1 MNILIEGAPERYQ
14 AYLPEFV
21 PLDRLSLTFCPLGST
36 NEERLALCPD
46 AEVFLVDAI
55 STVDGDLIRRM
66 PKLKMIHSEGVAFN
80 GIDIQAARERGVFVC
95 NNQGCNA
102 GAVAEQAIF
111 LMLSLLRRGI
121 PGDRAVREGRQIQMK
136 EQAMVEGI
144 TELGDCKIGLIGF
157 GHIAKATAQRLAPF
171 GCELFYDSAHRKDP
185 ETEKAFSVTYL
196 PLGELLAACDII
208 SLHAAVTPQTCGMVN
223 AAFLSQ
229 MKNGSY
235 LINTARG
242 ELVDHLAVKEALF
255 SGKLAGAGFDT
266 LSPEPVPAD
275 HPLVRLPPEVED
287 RVVFSPHL
295 GGITASSFCRAHRHM
310 WSNVVRVLNGFQPDS
325 VVNAL

>member
-1 MNILIEGAPERYQ
+1 
-14 AYLPEFV
+14 
-21 PLDRLSLTFCPLGST
+21 
-36 NEERLALCPD
+36 
-46 AEVFLVDAI
+46 
-55 STVDGDLIRRM
+55 
-66 PKLKMIHSEGVAFN
+66 
-80 GIDIQAARERGVFVC
+80 
-95 NNQGCNA
+95 
-102 GAVAEQAIF
+102 
-111 LMLSLLRRGI
+111 
-121 PGDRAVREGRQIQMK
+121 
-136 EQAMVEGI
+136 MVEGSHRA
-144 TELGDCKIGLIGF
+144 GGLQNRPDRLWAHRK
-157 GHIAKATAQRLAPF
+157 GHGAAAGPF

-310 WSNVVRVLNGFQPDS
+310 WSNVVRVFNGFQPDS
-325 VVNAL
+325 IVNAL

>member
-14 AYLPEFV
+14 VYLPEFV

-36 NEERLALCPD
+36 NRERLALCPD
-46 AEVFLVDAI
+46 AEVFLADAV

-80 GIDIQAARERGVFVC
+80 GIDLSAARERGVFVC

-144 TELGDCKIGLIGF
+144 AELGDCKIGLIGF
-157 GHIAKATAQRLAPF
+157 GHIAKATAQRLVPF

-196 PLGELLAACDII
+196 PLGELLAACDIV
-208 SLHAAVTPQTCGMVN
+208 SLHAAVTPQTRGMVN

-229 MKNGSY
+229 MKSGSY

-242 ELVDHLAVKEALF
+242 ELVDHSAVKEALL
-255 SGKLAGAGFDT
+255 SGKLSGAGFDT

-275 HPLVRLPPEVED
+275 HPLVQLPPELED
-287 RVVFSPHL
+287 RIVFSPHL
-295 GGITASSFCRAHRHM
+295 GGITASSFRRAHRHM
-310 WSNVVRVLNGFQPDS
+310 WENVVRVFNGFQPDS

>member
-1 MNILIEGAPERYQ
+1 MQNR
-14 AYLPEFV
+14 
-21 PLDRLSLTFCPLGST
+21 
-36 NEERLALCPD
+36 
-46 AEVFLVDAI
+46 
-55 STVDGDLIRRM
+55 
-66 PKLKMIHSEGVAFN
+66 
-80 GIDIQAARERGVFVC
+80 
-95 NNQGCNA
+95 
-102 GAVAEQAIF
+102 
-111 LMLSLLRRGI
+111 
-121 PGDRAVREGRQIQMK
+121 
-136 EQAMVEGI
+136 
-144 TELGDCKIGLIGF
+144 LIGF

-295 GGITASSFCRAHRHM
+295 AASPPAASAAHTGICGQTLCAFSMVSSQTA
-310 WSNVVRVLNGFQPDS
+310 L
-325 VVNAL
+325 

>member
-1 MNILIEGAPERYQ
+1 
-14 AYLPEFV
+14 
-21 PLDRLSLTFCPLGST
+21 
-36 NEERLALCPD
+36 
-46 AEVFLVDAI
+46 
-55 STVDGDLIRRM
+55 
-66 PKLKMIHSEGVAFN
+66 
-80 GIDIQAARERGVFVC
+80 
-95 NNQGCNA
+95 
-102 GAVAEQAIF
+102 
-111 LMLSLLRRGI
+111 
-121 PGDRAVREGRQIQMK
+121 
-136 EQAMVEGI
+136 
-144 TELGDCKIGLIGF
+144 
-157 GHIAKATAQRLAPF
+157 
-171 GCELFYDSAHRKDP
+171 
-185 ETEKAFSVTYL
+185 
-196 PLGELLAACDII
+196 
-208 SLHAAVTPQTCGMVN
+208 MVN

-310 WSNVVRVLNGFQPDS
+310 WSNVVRVFNGFQPDS